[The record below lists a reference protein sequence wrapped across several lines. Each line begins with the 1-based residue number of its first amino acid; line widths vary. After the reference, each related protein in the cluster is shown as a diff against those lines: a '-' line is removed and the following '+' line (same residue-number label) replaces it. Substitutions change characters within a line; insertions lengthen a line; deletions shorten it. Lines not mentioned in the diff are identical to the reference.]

1 MEIAL
6 RALITDEEADALK
19 NTKLLV
25 LIILL
30 LGLAVA
36 VYSFWDICLTFM
48 GAMIFAYLLGPPA
61 RFITRKLKI
70 RHGLSVA
77 LVMTIFIAAV
87 ILLISMSVPY
97 VINQLSALVRDIS
110 AYAGSFDRLLQRAS
124 EYLQALSLP
133 EPVLDTLL
141 SFVSNM
147 DTFILGLFTSVL
159 QGLVSVSM
167 GLLDLVVV
175 VILIIYF
182 MLDGAKLMNAA
193 INSLPLRLRQSVARI
208 TSASN
213 RMTRRYIKSNI
224 LLALGMALVTYIGFT
239 IIGIRYAFL
248 FAVLSFVLN
257 FVPYFGSFIAAVIE
271 ILYTLIV
278 LGPAKALIVAIFV
291 LAIQQI
297 EGNIVAPRVH
307 GEAVGIHPVA
317 VMFALLACNKLFG
330 PAGMLISTP
339 VAAMVKVIFQEAY
352 GFVVRPD
359 NVNPDQMSLFE

>member
-1 MEIAL
+1 M
-6 RALITDEEADALK
+6 
-19 NTKLLV
+19 LV

-36 VYSFWDICLTFM
+36 VYSFWDICLTFF
-48 GAMIFAYLLGPPA
+48 GAMIVAYLLGPPA
-61 RFITRKLKI
+61 RFIARKLKI
-70 RHGLSVA
+70 RHGFAVA

-97 VINQLSALVRDIS
+97 VIGQISALVRDIS
-110 AYAGSFDRLLQRAS
+110 AYAGSFDRLIQAAS
-124 EYLQALSLP
+124 DYLGALSLP
-133 EPVLDTLL
+133 EPVLDTLV
-141 SFVSNM
+141 SFVSNI

-159 QGLVSVSM
+159 QGLVNLSM

-182 MLDGAKLMNAA
+182 MLDGGKLMAA
-193 INSLPLRLRQSVARI
+193 FMGSLPRRLREIVARI
-208 TSASN
+208 THASN
-213 RMTRRYIKSNI
+213 LMTRRYIKSNI
-224 LLALGMALVTYIGFT
+224 LLALGMATVTYIGFT

-271 ILYTLIV
+271 IIYTLIV

-297 EGNIVAPRVH
+297 EGNVIAPRVH
-307 GEAVGIHPVA
+307 GNAVGIHPVA
-317 VMFALLACNKLFG
+317 VMFALLACSKLFG

-352 GFVVRPD
+352 RFVVQPD
-359 NVNPDQMSLFE
+359 GFDSNQMSLFE